1 MEAQISDLSK
11 FTVSG
16 RAGIETLDLL
26 GLTPD
31 CSLSLNEHC
40 LSKSCICVCN
50 YNVQQYQV
58 SAIFMMQNII

>member
-16 RAGIETLDLL
+16 RVGIETLDLL

-31 CSLSLNEHC
+31 YSLLMNTASQKVA
-40 LSKSCICVCN
+40 SVCVITTF
-50 YNVQQYQV
+50 
-58 SAIFMMQNII
+58 SIR